1 MHEGR
6 KAITRRQA
14 LALSLSTGAAVL
26 AAPVVSAAIRLGRQ
40 DQAPG
45 LRDITIQAKNYSF
58 TPDRIE
64 VFKDDRVRLTI
75 TGADQVHSFTID
87 EYRIARRVAPGATT
101 VVDFRADRAGT
112 FAYFCNIGTDPG
124 CKSMRGTLVVI
135 GK

>member
-14 LALSLSTGAAVL
+14 LALSLSAGAAVL
-26 AAPVVSAAIRLGRQ
+26 AAPVSAAIRLGRQ

-45 LRDITIQAKNYSF
+45 LRDIAIQARNYSF
-58 TPDRIE
+58 SPDRIE

-75 TGADQVHSFTID
+75 TGADQVHSFTLD
-87 EYRIARRVAPGATT
+87 EYRIARRIAPGTTT

-124 CKSMRGTLVVI
+124 CKGMRGTLVVV